1 MDKAYLLGLDA
12 GTSVVKAALFDRE
25 GREVAVAARR
35 TTLYS
40 PQPGWSEA
48 SMPETWAATVA
59 VIQELLTSAGIAN
72 TAIAAVG
79 LTGNM
84 IGAWLIDA
92 QGQPLRQAIL
102 WNDGRT
108 QPLLE
113 RLSAERPGLMAEIF
127 SYSGSVMQQGCSLPL
142 TRWLADY
149 EPETLARAQQLLCCK
164 DWLRFKLTGTLHT
177 DPTEVSILP
186 GNTHTQNYDDALFEL
201 LGISRYRHLFPP
213 VAPSE
218 AVVGQITPAAAAATG
233 LRAGTPVV
241 TGAGDVPAVA
251 LGVGAVE
258 PGVACTILGTTC
270 LNCLVFDQ
278 PIFEPANVGLLFYL
292 PGRRWLRSLANIAG
306 TTNLDWFIR
315 QFYPN
320 ETNSTGSRTELFAKL
335 ETLAQQSGIGARGVI
350 YHPYLSSVGVIAP
363 FVEPAAR
370 AQFFG
375 LSIEHQTGD
384 LLRAVYEGVALA
396 IRDCYGVLEI
406 PLTEIRLSGGG
417 ANSALWCQIIA
428 DCTGARITVPAGREF
443 GAKGAA
449 LLAGVGL
456 GWYQTVAEAT
466 LATVHFERHYE
477 PDPDHHRHYEPIYEL
492 YQLLHQ
498 QLRSLWQRRSR
509 LAGAI

>member
-1 MDKAYLLGLDA
+1 MDNTYLLGLDA
-12 GTSVVKAALFDRE
+12 GTSVVKAALFDCK
-25 GREVAVAARR
+25 GQEVAVATRR
-35 TTLYS
+35 TALYS

-48 SMPETWAATVA
+48 SMPETWAATIT
-59 VIQELLTSAGIAN
+59 VIQEVLVTAGIAN
-72 TAIAAVG
+72 TAVAAVG

-92 QGQPLRQAIL
+92 QGEPVRRAIL

-108 QPLLE
+108 QSLLE
-113 RLSAERPGLMAEIF
+113 RLIADHPSLMAEIF
-127 SYSGSVMQQGCSLPL
+127 SFSGSVMQQGCSLPL
-142 TRWLADY
+142 TRWLAEY
-149 EPETLARAQQLLCCK
+149 EPETLARAHQLLCCK
-164 DWLRFKLTGTLHT
+164 DWLRFKLTGTLQT

-186 GNTHTQNYDDALFEL
+186 GNTRTQNYDNALFDL
-201 LGISRYRHLFPP
+201 LGISQYRRLFPP

-218 AVVGQITPAAAAATG
+218 AVIGEVTPAAAAATG

-241 TGAGDVPAVA
+241 TGAGDVSAVA

-292 PGRRWLRSLANIAG
+292 PGQRWLRSLANIAG
-306 TTNLDWFIR
+306 TTNLDWFIN
-315 QFYPN
+315 QFYAS
-320 ETNSTGSRTELFAKL
+320 ERDAAASRAELFAKL
-335 ETLAQQSGIGARGVI
+335 ENLAQQSEIGARGII

-375 LSIEHQTGD
+375 LSLEHQTLD

-396 IRDCYGVLEI
+396 IRDCYHGLDI
-406 PLTEIRLSGGG
+406 PPAEIRLSGGG
-417 ANSALWCQIIA
+417 AKSAWWCQMIA
-428 DCTGARITVPAGREF
+428 DCTGAKVMVPAGHEF

-456 GWYQTVAEAT
+456 GWYQTIAEA
-466 LATVHFERHYE
+466 ATTTVRFERNYE
-477 PDPDHHRHYEPIYEL
+477 PDLDRHSQYDTIYDL
-492 YQLLHQ
+492 YQALHQ
-498 QLRSLWQRRSR
+498 QLRHLWQRRSR
-509 LAGAI
+509 LKGAI